1 MTGNQFC
8 NWSGRFGSSSL
19 PFVAFYSYFQPQ
31 HWKIY
36 IVLTWSW
43 CKRCGHFIYWGQMGA
58 FVCILSLIC
67 SLFSP
72 PRLPAVTDLYHTVES
87 LLLTVKP
94 HHCSFMCDFMLRW
107 TSYCNVNHT
116 VRFDRWWQSYCR
128 RPRNTCT
135 AVFTWSIKEAK
146 KSFFFFFW
154 HFIWDNKTSCQ
165 SKEVLTLLYIIT
177 CQYMKLK

>member
-1 MTGNQFC
+1 MLKWQEISFLIGLADLVPRLYHL
-8 NWSGRFGSSSL
+8 W
-19 PFVAFYSYFQPQ
+19 
-31 HWKIY
+31 
-36 IVLTWSW
+36 
-43 CKRCGHFIYWGQMGA
+43 HFIHIFSHNTERYTLFSPDPGA
-58 FVCILSLIC
+58 SAVGISFIEDKWELLFVFCH
-67 SLFSP
+67 LFVVYSP

-146 KSFFFFFW
+146 KSFFFFF
-154 HFIWDNKTSCQ
+154 FDILF
-165 SKEVLTLLYIIT
+165 EII
-177 CQYMKLK
+177 KPPANLRRF